1 MKKLFLPL
9 LIIITFNTFAQE
21 KSGIQQFWE
30 LLKQHCGK
38 AYEGQVTQG
47 MTDAF
52 KNGPLV
58 MHVRLCGDTLIKI
71 PFFVGEDKSRTWV
84 LKLKNDRILLKHD
97 HRHTDG
103 SEDKV
108 TQYGGWTT
116 NAGQAGFQIFPAD
129 QETAT
134 LLPAAVGNVW
144 WITIDKDF
152 FTYNLRRIGTDRLF
166 TVKFDLSK
174 LIATP
179 SAPWGWKD

>member
-1 MKKLFLPL
+1 MKKALMKKLFLPI
-9 LIIITFNTFAQE
+9 LIIITFNTYAQE
-21 KSGIQQFWE
+21 KSGVQQFWE

-108 TQYGGWTT
+108 TQY
-116 NAGQAGFQIFPAD
+116 
-129 QETAT
+129 
-134 LLPAAVGNVW
+134 
-144 WITIDKDF
+144 
-152 FTYNLRRIGTDRLF
+152 
-166 TVKFDLSK
+166 
-174 LIATP
+174 
-179 SAPWGWKD
+179 